1 MDDATV
7 FNIEEGM
14 KRLSEINAALSDPS
28 IKLTDAMKLY
38 EEGINLAKQCKSSLE
53 DTKKTLQEIDPTLIQ
68 Q

>member
-38 EEGINLAKQCKSSLE
+38 EEGINLAKQCKGSLE

>member
-53 DTKKTLQEIDPTLIQ
+53 EEIDPTLIQ

>member
-14 KRLSEINAALSDPS
+14 KRLSEINAALNDSS

-38 EEGINLAKQCKSSLE
+38 EEGINLAKQCKASLE